1 VGYPTSPGHEI
12 MSDVF
17 HLLACAGRSYPT
29 TKYQGSKI
37 TQCGTADVKLT
48 CGHKAPDFS
57 LYELKDTA
65 ESEADKDDNSTPT
78 VVWEV
83 GYSENVKKLALDAA
97 RHICLTRGRVLLV
110 ITIDIIHE
118 DNRVNGGSRRLKEV
132 KWAHW
137 EMDYSAC
144 QEVDDK
150 WDGELNVLEPER
162 LEAVDE
168 SCVHPAPNAYRTV
181 VDMGG
186 TNYHVRAAKTVE
198 YKVKSDI

>member
-1 VGYPTSPGHEI
+1 
-12 MSDVF
+12 M
-17 HLLACAGRSYPT
+17 
-29 TKYQGSKI
+29 
-37 TQCGTADVKLT
+37 
-48 CGHKAPDFS
+48 
-57 LYELKDTA
+57 
-65 ESEADKDDNSTPT
+65 
-78 VVWEV
+78 
-83 GYSENVKKLALDAA
+83 
-97 RHICLTRGRVLLV
+97 LLV

-137 EMDYSAC
+137 EMDYIAC

-162 LEAVDE
+162 LEDVDE